1 MKKPAEAGLDPSVP
15 GVGRDGR
22 LTAIRLTVQSEAVH
36 IFSFHDHMNREVHH
50 ASRVVAAVAYGLP
63 RRASDQARCERS
75 VHPHADASRFDEP

>member
-36 IFSFHDHMNREVHH
+36 IFSFHDHMNRDVHH
-50 ASRVVAAVAYGLP
+50 ASRVMAAMAHGCRGTPVAGRDVRGTCAPCGCGPL
-63 RRASDQARCERS
+63 
-75 VHPHADASRFDEP
+75 